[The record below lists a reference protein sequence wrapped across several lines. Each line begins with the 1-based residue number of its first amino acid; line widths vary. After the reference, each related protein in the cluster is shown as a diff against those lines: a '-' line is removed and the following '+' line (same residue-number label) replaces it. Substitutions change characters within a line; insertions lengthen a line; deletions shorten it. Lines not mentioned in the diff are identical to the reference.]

1 MFRPCNPSQSVQR
14 TATAHFFLPDRRFL
28 MRPQRPTNQIILT
41 RPLSLKLCNPGFELN
56 QVAVGER
63 KRTLCDFSLGLT
75 PKGTN
80 LPHVLYP
87 SGSLWADYKMSLLWR
102 NIFFSSSIR
111 QMKVKCRRWSVAD
124 ICSFLPSVNAADC
137 LDVCDECWEIPSS
150 FSPVGSAPVSFL
162 FAIFIPAICV
172 SVVWEFLLYKILL
185 LWGDL
190 RTEGYSD
197 SLLLAQSVLLV
208 CPLRRYDA

>member
-1 MFRPCNPSQSVQR
+1 MSAVDFSSSIKFRYISFSSVSNSFITPPFPSISIILQIKALLALWSRMFRPCNPSQSVQR

-87 SGSLWADYKMSLLWR
+87 SGSL
-102 NIFFSSSIR
+102 
-111 QMKVKCRRWSVAD
+111 
-124 ICSFLPSVNAADC
+124 
-137 LDVCDECWEIPSS
+137 
-150 FSPVGSAPVSFL
+150 
-162 FAIFIPAICV
+162 
-172 SVVWEFLLYKILL
+172 
-185 LWGDL
+185 
-190 RTEGYSD
+190 
-197 SLLLAQSVLLV
+197 
-208 CPLRRYDA
+208 